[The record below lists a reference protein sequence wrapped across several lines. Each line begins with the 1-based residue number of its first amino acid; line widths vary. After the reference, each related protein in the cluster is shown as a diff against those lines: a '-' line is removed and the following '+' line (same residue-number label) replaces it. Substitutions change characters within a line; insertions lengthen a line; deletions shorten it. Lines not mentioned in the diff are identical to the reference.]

1 MLMNKIKDQNEWRD
15 IVYSW
20 VDIFN
25 IANVPIVHKLTN
37 RFNVILIKIPVGY
50 FLYIDNL
57 L

>member
-1 MLMNKIKDQNEWRD
+1 MNKIKDQNEWRD